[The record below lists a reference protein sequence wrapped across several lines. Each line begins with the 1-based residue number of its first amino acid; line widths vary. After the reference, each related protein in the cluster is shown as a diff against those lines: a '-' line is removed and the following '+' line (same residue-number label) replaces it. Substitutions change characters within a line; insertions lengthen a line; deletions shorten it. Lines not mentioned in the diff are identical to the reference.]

1 MIRRYNSA
9 VRTPDDA
16 SEELPAAAEPS
27 QRSARGRITRLVR
40 APFGDV
46 PGPLPAHR
54 PDTSLEE
61 RATPDQERGMRAFWW
76 DGFWAN
82 SAETVIINY
91 TGLYLLALGG
101 GNAEVGLLAALSSL
115 SAALAFFPG
124 ARAAE
129 RFGRRKAIVLATGGG
144 IARVA
149 MLMLA
154 FVPFFTGGNPAVWTV
169 VALVS
174 FRGFWGY
181 FAIPAWTSLTAD
193 IVPLGIRGR
202 FLASRNFGMGVSAL
216 ATLPIAGYLIDRFG
230 GLHGWQVVWLLAFVV
245 GALSTWAY
253 AAIPEPPPHPRVAE
267 LQREPDRPGVLADVL
282 ADPNFVAYLL
292 SVAVW
297 NIALTA
303 AGPFFNVYL
312 SAHFHASTAMI
323 GFINAVISATG
334 LAGVVYFGRM
344 MDRRGTKWVLVVSG
358 LLIPLL
364 PAAWLLVTAPWQ
376 VIFINLFGGV
386 VWAGYTLG
394 LINMVM
400 VMAPPG
406 KRARYAAAFQ
416 TVTFASAFAGPLLGG
431 YMIDTVGFKAV
442 FAFSAVGRLASTLI
456 LMRFVRQEP
465 SGRPAAVEAEG
476 AT

>member
-1 MIRRYNSA
+1 VPTEDEASDDPLPLVKRPRSA
-9 VRTPDDA
+9 
-16 SEELPAAAEPS
+16 
-27 QRSARGRITRLVR
+27 ARGRLARFVR

-61 RATPDQERGMRAFWW
+61 RITADQERGMRAFWW

-82 SAETVIINY
+82 SSETIVLNY
-91 TGLYLLALGG
+91 TGLYLLAFGAS
-101 GNAEVGLLAALSSL
+101 NAQVGLLAALSSL
-115 SAALAFFPG
+115 SAALAFVPG
-124 ARAAE
+124 ARASE
-129 RFGRRKAIVLATGGG
+129 RFGRRKALVLWTGGG

-154 FVPFFTGGNPAVWTV
+154 VVPFFTDGNPAIWTV
-169 VALVS
+169 IVLVS

-181 FAIPAWTSLTAD
+181 FAVPAWTSLTAD

-202 FLASRNFGMGVSAL
+202 FLASRNFGMGISAL
-216 ATLPIAGYLIDRFG
+216 ATAPLAGYLIDRFS
-230 GLHGWQVVWLLAFVV
+230 GLHGWQLVWLLTFVA

-253 AAIPEPPPHPRVAE
+253 SAIPEPAPP
-267 LQREPDRPGVLADVL
+267 QRADGPQRKSDEPGFLREVVSDG
-282 ADPNFVAYLL
+282 NFVAYLV

-297 NIALTA
+297 NVALMA

-312 SAHFHASTAMI
+312 VEKLRASTAMV
-323 GFINAVISATG
+323 GLINAIISMTG
-334 LAGVVYFGRM
+334 LAGVIFFGRM

-364 PAAWLLVTAPWQ
+364 PAAWLFVTAPWQ
-376 VIFINLFGGV
+376 VIFINLFGGAI
-386 VWAGYTLG
+386 WAGYTLG
-394 LINMVM
+394 MMNMVM
-400 VMAPPG
+400 VMAPPE
-406 KRARYAAAFQ
+406 KRARYAAAYQ
-416 TVTFASAFAGPLLGG
+416 TVTFAAAFAGPLLGG
-431 YMIDTVGFKAV
+431 YMIDAVGFKAV

-456 LMRFVRQEP
+456 LIRFVEQDPGPRVEVAE
-465 SGRPAAVEAEG
+465 AAAGV